1 MKNLFTY
8 LFLFSTF
15 IFFGQINLE
24 HTYFESNVQR
34 INLEYS
40 GEKYYEFNSL
50 ENELVFYNADHSY
63 WKTVV
68 LFAPSPTEYTRT
80 IILHVSE
87 AQLNP
92 DNNLE
97 IAYYYAPNFP
107 LYRYDCRIMS
117 ENGTILLEVQD
128 ADEFEIVK
136 SNGISSNIIT
146 RLNANQLFQN
156 NISSKVFKIPE
167 MTFENFYSNSLLK
180 TVQLNNSDVNYY
192 LLDKN
197 SNSAKF
203 YNSNHELQ
211 KTINLPK
218 PLEANYN
225 DIFVVYQDETNEL
238 IKIGYTYAIPQG
250 DYEIYTGKIVDEN
263 SVELLSIPNVKSMHI
278 SKINGFDNKL
288 FVLINE
294 ILNGQ
299 PSLFYSKVY
308 KIPELVLENTYESI
322 VERVILENSGEKYY
336 TSQNPE
342 GSIVKI
348 YNANHSL
355 WKSIPLD
362 LPNQDVRNTTINFI
376 SETKINPDEFV
387 ELSCSYDSFSVFGFS
402 YSHSQ
407 IINENGLSFLEVNN
421 SPLIYLSEIPNLNP
435 KLIGAIANYDLN
447 NDATYYGTVYNHDAL
462 SNSYFENVSQIKIT
476 PNPANSFLN
485 INSLKPLQEA
495 KFFNSVG
502 MLVKK
507 ESLENKSRIN
517 VEQLPNGVYLLLL
530 KDYNNS
536 ISTHKIII
544 SN

>member
-40 GEKYYEFNSL
+40 GEKYYEFKNSTNELLLYNSDHSLWKTIVLPVSGSNQFTPTRIFNVSETLVNSDNNVEVIFSYYNNTTTGYETKIISENQTIITTITDSFWVHIDKIEGLSSKLITLSNSSSNPLSKVYSFPNIILESTSNLGQIRRIKL
-50 ENELVFYNADHSY
+50 ENSGEKYYVLDKINQIAILYNTDFTI
-63 WKTVV
+63 WKTI
-68 LFAPSPTEYTRT
+68 Y
-80 IILHVSE
+80 
-87 AQLNP
+87 
-92 DNNLE
+92 
-97 IAYYYAPNFP
+97 
-107 LYRYDCRIMS
+107 
-117 ENGTILLEVQD
+117 
-128 ADEFEIVK
+128 
-136 SNGISSNIIT
+136 
-146 RLNANQLFQN
+146 
-156 NISSKVFKIPE
+156 
-167 MTFENFYSNSLLK
+167 
-180 TVQLNNSDVNYY
+180 
-192 LLDKN
+192 
-197 SNSAKF
+197 
-203 YNSNHELQ
+203 
-211 KTINLPK
+211 LPK
-218 PLEANYN
+218 PLEANYV

-299 PSLFYSKVY
+299 PTLFYSKVY

-322 VERVILENSGEKYY
+322 VKRVILENSGEKYY

-342 GSIVKI
+342 SSIVKI

-387 ELSCSYDSFSVFGFS
+387 ELSCSYDSFSVFGFA

-447 NDATYYGTVYNHDAL
+447 NDATYYGTVYNNDAL

-495 KFFNSVG
+495 KFYNSVG

-517 VEQLPNGVYLLLL
+517 VEELPNGVYLLLL

>member
-40 GEKYYEFNSL
+40 GEKYYEFKNSTNELLLYNSDHSLWKTIVLPVSGSNQFTPTRIFNVSETLVNSDNNVEVIFSYYNNTTTGYETKIISENQTIITTITDSFWVYIDKIEGLSSKLITLSNSSSNPLSKVYSFPNIILESTSNLGQIRRIKL
-50 ENELVFYNADHSY
+50 ENSGEKYYVLDKINQIAILYNTDFTI
-63 WKTVV
+63 WKTI
-68 LFAPSPTEYTRT
+68 Y
-80 IILHVSE
+80 
-87 AQLNP
+87 
-92 DNNLE
+92 
-97 IAYYYAPNFP
+97 
-107 LYRYDCRIMS
+107 
-117 ENGTILLEVQD
+117 
-128 ADEFEIVK
+128 
-136 SNGISSNIIT
+136 
-146 RLNANQLFQN
+146 
-156 NISSKVFKIPE
+156 
-167 MTFENFYSNSLLK
+167 
-180 TVQLNNSDVNYY
+180 
-192 LLDKN
+192 
-197 SNSAKF
+197 
-203 YNSNHELQ
+203 
-211 KTINLPK
+211 LPK
-218 PLEANYN
+218 PLEANYV

-299 PSLFYSKVY
+299 PTLFYSKVY

-322 VERVILENSGEKYY
+322 VKRVILENSGEKYY

-342 GSIVKI
+342 SSIVKI

-387 ELSCSYDSFSVFGFS
+387 ELSCSYDSFSVFGFA

-447 NDATYYGTVYNHDAL
+447 NDATYYGTVYNNDAL

-495 KFFNSVG
+495 KFYNSVG

-517 VEQLPNGVYLLLL
+517 VEELPNGVYLLLL

>member
-40 GEKYYEFNSL
+40 GEKYYEFKNSTNELLLYNSDHSLWKTIVLPVSGSNQFTPTRIFNVSETLVNSDNNVEVIFSYYNNTTTGYETKIISENQTIITTITDSFWVYIDKIEGLSSKLITLSNSSSNPLSKVYSFPNIILESTSNLGQIRRIKL
-50 ENELVFYNADHSY
+50 ENSGE
-63 WKTVV
+63 K
-68 LFAPSPTEYTRT
+68 
-80 IILHVSE
+80 
-87 AQLNP
+87 
-92 DNNLE
+92 
-97 IAYYYAPNFP
+97 YY
-107 LYRYDCRIMS
+107 
-117 ENGTILLEVQD
+117 V
-128 ADEFEIVK
+128 
-136 SNGISSNIIT
+136 
-146 RLNANQLFQN
+146 
-156 NISSKVFKIPE
+156 
-167 MTFENFYSNSLLK
+167 
-180 TVQLNNSDVNYY
+180 
-192 LLDKN
+192 LDKIN
-197 SNSAKF
+197 QIAIL
-203 YNSNHELQ
+203 YNTDFTIW

-218 PLEANYN
+218 PLEANYV

-238 IKIGYTYAIPQG
+238 IKIGYTYAIPQA
-250 DYEIYTGKIVDEN
+250 DYGIYTGKVVDEN

-299 PSLFYSKVY
+299 PTLFYSKVY

-322 VERVILENSGEKYY
+322 VKRVILENSGEKYY

-387 ELSCSYDSFSVFGFS
+387 ELSCSYDSFSVFGFA

-421 SPLIYLSEIPNLNP
+421 SPLIYLSEISNLNP

-462 SNSYFENVSQIKIT
+462 SNSYFENASQIKIT
-476 PNPANSFLN
+476 PNPANSFLI

-507 ESLENKSRIN
+507 ESLENKSSIN
-517 VEQLPNGVYLLLL
+517 VEELPDGVYLLLL

>member
-40 GEKYYEFNSL
+40 GEKYYVFKNST
-50 ENELVFYNADHSY
+50 NELLLYNSDHTL
-63 WKTVV
+63 WKTIV
-68 LFAPSPTEYTRT
+68 LPVFGSNQFIP
-80 IILHVSE
+80 IIIFNVSDTLVNSDSNVE
-87 AQLNP
+87 V
-92 DNNLE
+92 
-97 IAYYYAPNFP
+97 IYSYY
-107 LYRYDCRIMS
+107 
-117 ENGTILLEVQD
+117 
-128 ADEFEIVK
+128 
-136 SNGISSNIIT
+136 
-146 RLNANQLFQN
+146 N
-156 NISSKVFKIPE
+156 NISTSYETKIISENQTIITTITDSFWVYIDKIEGLSSKLITLSNSGNNPLSKVYSFPNIIL
-167 MTFENFYSNSLLK
+167 ENTSNLGQIRRIKLE
-180 TVQLNNSDVNYY
+180 NSGEKYY
-192 LLDKN
+192 VLDKIN
-197 SNSAKF
+197 QIAIL
-203 YNSNHELQ
+203 YNTDFTIW

-238 IKIGYTYAIPQG
+238 IKIGYTYAIPQA
-250 DYEIYTGKIVDEN
+250 DYGIYTGKVVDEN

-299 PSLFYSKVY
+299 PTLFYSKVY

-322 VERVILENSGEKYY
+322 VKRVILENSGEKYY

-342 GSIVKI
+342 SSIVKI

-387 ELSCSYDSFSVFGFS
+387 ELSCSYDSFSVFGFA

-462 SNSYFENVSQIKIT
+462 SNSYFENASQIKIT

-495 KFFNSVG
+495 KFYNSVG

-507 ESLENKSRIN
+507 ESLENKSSIN
-517 VEQLPNGVYLLLL
+517 VEELPDGVYLLLL